1 MAGRTY
7 VYDIARRLDLSS
19 FGNGLEA
26 DSAKLFAAPIAKRVA
41 DRAVQILGGNGYTAE
56 YQVDPPPPL
65 PPVSLTFLRWRNIG
79 ETQS

>member
-56 YQVDPPPPL
+56 YQVDPSPP

-79 ETQS
+79 ETRS